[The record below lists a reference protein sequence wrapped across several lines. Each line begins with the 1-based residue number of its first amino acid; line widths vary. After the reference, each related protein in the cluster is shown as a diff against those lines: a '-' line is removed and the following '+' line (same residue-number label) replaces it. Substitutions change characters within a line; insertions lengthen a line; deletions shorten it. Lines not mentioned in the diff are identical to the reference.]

1 MYGKIMYLVNQQDF
15 DLIKRDKKIDFLTPI
30 QDTSNTDSDEIKI
43 KQHNDNFIRQ
53 QAEEKFRED
62 REWGKIEKRVK
73 PILEV
78 KNVGSTDSQTID
90 SIIEGLPE
98 SFQSKGRQFLVRLK
112 KESDIEFDE
121 NRLYLGKNPFEDNVL
136 DIVDELIRPRQNL
149 KLNLDLLLRYLLKS
163 NFPKSLIFNKEAL
176 TKMELGPIFADD
188 SIIAMSTP
196 KNNRERTRKRLNE
209 SVTSPAY
216 HTTEDGTLL
225 AEPLKKLNSTKK
237 KKPQAGNGGKT
248 WTKF

>member
-1 MYGKIMYLVNQQDF
+1 MYLVNQQDF
-15 DLIKRDKKIDFLTPI
+15 DLIKRDKKTDFLTPI
-30 QDTSNTDSDEIKI
+30 QINSSDSDEVKI

-62 REWGKIEKRVK
+62 RDWGKIEKRVK

-78 KNVGSTDSQTID
+78 KNVDGTDSQTID
-90 SIIEGLPE
+90 GIVEGLPQ
-98 SFQSKGRQFLVRLK
+98 SFQSKGRQFLARLK
-112 KESDIEFDE
+112 KESNIEFDE
-121 NRLYLGKNPFEDNVL
+121 NRLYLEKTPFEYNVL

-176 TKMELGPIFADD
+176 AKMEPIFADD

-196 KNNRERTRKRLNE
+196 KNNRESTRKRLNE
-209 SVTSPAY
+209 SAASRVY
-216 HTTEDGTLL
+216 HTSEDDTLL
-225 AEPLKKLNSTKK
+225 AESLKKSNSAKK
-237 KKPQAGNGGKT
+237 KKSQAGNGGKSAT
-248 WTKF
+248 WAKF